1 MKKLKRFFGVFVV
14 ALFML
19 STSSIQG
26 STTVE
31 LKKEKDCFSKC
42 DLVATVAGDIGE
54 LTHQEEYA
62 VFSTCYETFCN

>member
-1 MKKLKRFFGVFVV
+1 
-14 ALFML
+14 ML

-42 DLVATVAGDIGE
+42 DLVATVAGDVGE